1 MVQPV
6 INATSAVELRGLID
20 GVRVAPEVREYIAA
34 ITRAT
39 REESTI
45 SLGASPRA
53 SVALMRAARAAAV
66 LEGRAFATPDDVK
79 DRVPS
84 ALRHRVTLSPELEV
98 EGRSVDEVL
107 AAILLRIE
115 APK

>member
-1 MVQPV
+1 M
-6 INATSAVELRGLID
+6 
-20 GVRVAPEVREYIAA
+20 
-34 ITRAT
+34 
-39 REESTI
+39 
-45 SLGASPRA
+45 
-53 SVALMRAARAAAV
+53 
-66 LEGRAFATPDDVK
+66 LEGRAYATPDDVK

-98 EGRSVDEVL
+98 EGRSVDDVL